1 MKTST
6 EITLT
11 SIAVVAEQEK
21 VISAIKGQSKD
32 LTEQKHT
39 AKVTAYAELIGE
51 LVAADVKLSK
61 AGNLPTKY
69 SNAIKNQLEA
79 ESVNKATYDRYVQNT
94 AGILNSSIGPEL
106 RGVDKNNAASEVLC
120 VLDRHGLNAENKINK
135 FWNKE
140 VKDLIDTAA
149 KAAAKK
155 RFEIYKDPTQGP
167 KELVRFDELQNEY
180 FEAFKAEAE
189 AKALEEAKAKAD
201 ANAEAINQFGDDL
214 ELAS

>member
-106 RGVDKNNAASEVLC
+106 RGIDKNNAASEVLC
-120 VLDRHGLNAENKINK
+120 VLDRHGLSAENKINK

-167 KELVRFDELQNEY
+167 KELVRFDELQAEY

>member
-106 RGVDKNNAASEVLC
+106 RGIDKNNAASEVLC

-167 KELVRFDELQNEY
+167 KELVRFDELQAEY

>member
-106 RGVDKNNAASEVLC
+106 RGIDKNNAASEVLC

-167 KELVRFDELQNEY
+167 KELVRFDELQAEY

-201 ANAEAINQFGDDL
+201 ASAEAINQFGDDL

>member
-106 RGVDKNNAASEVLC
+106 RGIDKNNAASEVLC

-167 KELVRFDELQNEY
+167 KELVQFDELQAEY